1 MNLRRAFATSA
12 FAFVFTM
19 GIVNLFADITYEGAG
34 AIAGPFLGSLG
45 ANALAI
51 SIVAGAGEFL
61 GYGLRLVAGYAADRT
76 GRYWPLTFAGY
87 AINMLAVPAMALVG
101 SWPAAA
107 ALMMAERT
115 GRAIRKPTVES
126 MLSYTTGTLGKGW
139 VYALN
144 SGLDETGA
152 TIGPLLMALVLF
164 LHGSYRTGFSV
175 LLISSVLALAALT
188 AARIQFPLPARLEK
202 QEAAQTEGFTAPYW
216 LFMLAGAVF
225 AAGLLSYELISF
237 YLSSNAIVS
246 SASVPLLLAFAT
258 GFGIIAN
265 LALGRLYDAYGMRV
279 LYGAVFV
286 SALFAPVLFAGGLTG
301 VLAAMPLWGIG
312 YAVQDTLLKS
322 LVAGVMPR
330 GKRSLAFG
338 LFYAGYGCGW
348 LLGSVAAGFLYQHSH
363 VELALF
369 TFLVQLFSIPL
380 FIFGA
385 YRGRQSGASR
395 AGA

>member
-45 ANALAI
+45 ANALA
-51 SIVAGAGEFL
+51 
-61 GYGLRLVAGYAADRT
+61 
-76 GRYWPLTFAGY
+76 
-87 AINMLAVPAMALVG
+87 G

-107 ALMMAERT
+107 ALMLAERT
-115 GRAIRKPTVES
+115 GRGIRKPTVEA
-126 MLSYTTGTLGKGW
+126 MLSYSTGTLGKGW

-164 LHGSYRTGFSV
+164 TNGNYRTGFSV

-188 AARIQFPLPARLEK
+188 AARVVFPVPARLEK
-202 QEAAQTEGFTAPYW
+202 EEAARQEGFTASYW
-216 LFMLAGAVF
+216 LFMVAGAVF

-237 YLSSNAIVS
+237 YLSSNNIVPI
-246 SASVPLLLAFAT
+246 ASVPLLLAFAT
-258 GFGIIAN
+258 GFGVIAN

-279 LYGAVFV
+279 LYSALFV
-286 SALFAPVLFAGGLTG
+286 SALFAPVLFSGGLTG
-301 VLAAMPLWGIG
+301 VLIAMPLWGIG

-330 GKRSLAFG
+330 GKRSFAFG

-348 LLGSVAAGFLYQHSH
+348 LVGSIAAGFLYQHSH
-363 VELALF
+363 AELALF
-369 TFLVQLFSIPL
+369 AAVVQLLSIPL

-385 YRGRQSGASR
+385 YRGRQAGASR

>member
-45 ANALAI
+45 ASALTI

-61 GYGLRLVAGYAADRT
+61 GYALRLVAGYAADRT

-87 AINMLAVPAMALVG
+87 AINMLAVPAMALAG
-101 SWPAAA
+101 SWPVAA
-107 ALMMAERT
+107 ALMLAERT
-115 GRAIRKPTVES
+115 GRGIRKPTVEA
-126 MLSYTTGTLGKGW
+126 MLSYSTGTLGKGW

-164 LHGSYRTGFSV
+164 LRGSYRTGFSV

-188 AARIQFPLPARLEK
+188 TARIAFPLPARLEK
-202 QEAAQTEGFTAPYW
+202 QEAAQRAGFTASFW

-237 YLSSNAIVS
+237 YFSSNNIIGI
-246 SASVPLLLAFAT
+246 ASVPLLLAFAT
-258 GFGIIAN
+258 GFGVIAN
-265 LALGRLYDAYGMRV
+265 LTLGRLYDAYGMLV

-301 VLAAMPLWGIG
+301 VLVAMPLWGVS

-330 GKRSLAFG
+330 GKRSIAFG

-348 LLGSVAAGFLYQHSH
+348 LLGSIAAGFLYQHSH
-363 VELALF
+363 AELALF
-369 TFLVQLFSIPL
+369 TFLVQLSSIPL
-380 FIFGA
+380 FIFAA
-385 YRGRQSGASR
+385 YRDRQTRSSR

>member
-1 MNLRRAFATSA
+1 MKLRRTFATSA

-45 ANALAI
+45 ANALVI

-76 GRYWPLTFAGY
+76 GRYWPLTFVGY
-87 AINMLAVPAMALVG
+87 AINMLAVPAMALAG
-101 SWPAAA
+101 SWPVGA
-107 ALMMAERT
+107 ALMLAERT
-115 GRAIRKPTVES
+115 GRGIRKPTVEA
-126 MLSYTTGTLGKGW
+126 MLSYGTGTLGKGW

-152 TIGPLLMALVLF
+152 TIGPLLMAVVLF
-164 LHGSYRTGFSV
+164 LHGSYRTGFSL

-188 AARIQFPLPARLEK
+188 AARVVFPVPARLEK
-202 QEAAQTEGFTAPYW
+202 NEAAQQEGFTASYW

-237 YLSSNAIVS
+237 YLSSNAVVGI
-246 SASVPLLLAFAT
+246 ASVPLLLAFAT
-258 GFGIIAN
+258 GFGVIAN
-265 LALGRLYDAYGMRV
+265 LALGRFYDAYGMRV

-286 SALFAPVLFAGGLTG
+286 SALFAPVLFSGGLTG
-301 VLAAMPLWGIG
+301 VLVAMPLWGIG
-312 YAVQDTLLKS
+312 YAVQDTLLKA
-322 LVAGVMPR
+322 LVAGIMPR
-330 GKRSLAFG
+330 GKRNIAFG

-348 LLGSVAAGFLYQHSH
+348 FVGSVAAGFLYQYSH
-363 VELALF
+363 GELALF
-369 TFLVQLFSIPL
+369 ASVVQLLSIPL

-385 YRGRQSGASR
+385 YRGRQAGASR